1 MRQDKAIKFLRHAQ
15 SFADL
20 FSKDRSTKV
29 GAYFVHAS
37 DFSKLA
43 EGYNGFPR
51 GCNDDLEVRHQRP
64 QKYDYT
70 EHAERNAIFNAVR
83 PYLKGAIVVTTEVL
97 TMSSARALISVGA
110 ASVYSMVPSS
120 IPGTDPR
127 VAALLDEVGVQ
138 HAYHNGKE
146 VLAQDATGKIAK
158 YLQDAQMFVEH
169 HAKDPFA
176 CGTLFISGDG
186 DYSILTSGYSGMPR
200 GADDS
205 QEHRYRGD
213 ERTYWV
219 EDSMR
224 NAIYNRARPLLR
236 DSVAIVTHEPCS
248 ECFRALAAVGCRE
261 VIAPPPPADFAE
273 RWKEHIARARAMAV
287 ELNIKVVNLNPE

>member
-29 GAYFVHAS
+29 GAYFVNED

-51 GCNDDLEVRHQRP
+51 GCDDHAEERHQRP
-64 QKYDYT
+64 LKYDYT

-110 ASVYSMVPSS
+110 AQVCSMRPAA
-120 IPGTDPR
+120 IADTDPR
-127 VAALLDEVGVQ
+127 VTALLAEVGVA
-138 HAYHNGKE
+138 HAFHDGKSI
-146 VLAQDATGKIAK
+146 LAPDANRKLEA
-158 YLQDAQMFVEH
+158 YLQDAWAFVTH

-176 CGTLFISGDG
+176 CGTLFLSGDG

-205 QEHRYRGD
+205 QAQRYHGA

-219 EDSMR
+219 EDSVR

-236 DSVAIVTHEPCS
+236 GSVAIVTHEPCS
-248 ECFRALAAVGCRE
+248 ECFRALAAVGCQE

-273 RWKEHIARARAMAV
+273 RWKEHIAQARAMAT